1 LVSLSSQVNSQ
12 ERRNVVSEEYVF
24 GDLTRDADDMLRS
37 QQGRMAQ
44 VEEMQRRMAEIV
56 GSAVS
61 EDERISVAFSEANGL
76 QKLDLD
82 PRAMRLASEDLSAEI
97 IKLVNQARE
106 DAQQQAQQLVT
117 EMIGSG
123 APDPHRLLEQ
133 LPAFEETMAEIL
145 RDTEQ
150 MGVDITEI
158 VERMQRQI
166 DTQ

>member
-1 LVSLSSQVNSQ
+1 M
-12 ERRNVVSEEYVF
+12 SEEYVF

-37 QQGRMAQ
+37 AQGRMAQ
-44 VEEMQRRMAEIV
+44 VEDMQRRMAEIV

-82 PRAMRLASEDLSAEI
+82 PRAMRLASDDLSAEI
-97 IKLVNQARE
+97 IRLVNVARE
-106 DAQQQAQQLVT
+106 DAQAQTQQLVA
-117 EMIGSG
+117 EMIGGG
-123 APDPHRLLEQ
+123 APDPEQLLGQ
-133 LPAFEETMAEIL
+133 LPAFEESMAEIL

-150 MGVDITEI
+150 MGIDITDI